1 MAEAAEIEITPG
13 MVTTGVL
20 ARRER
25 AFGEPLAECVLDV
38 LIAAASEGGY
48 SVTLP
53 SASLISSSK

>member
-1 MAEAAEIEITPG
+1 MAEAAEIEITQQ
-13 MVTTGVL
+13 MVAAGVL
-20 ARRER
+20 ALREK

-53 SASLISSSK
+53 SDSSISPSK